1 MSVLANP
8 NDSQLLL
15 IDPVPECFRRL
26 HGTMQAGLMEQ
37 FGRLSAA
44 ADRAQIPRYFAVSG
58 ENDER
63 ETWLSTPCN
72 RGRQRVFHFDRKRT
86 VWANAD
92 LLRSMREEQR
102 EQLFICG
109 FWLDDVV
116 TTAALEAPTFGFNT
130 HIVIDLSPACDRR
143 YQRVRLDRLNQYTIA
158 PISLRNLLYE
168 WMAKTEDDAG
178 RGDLEDLWKQ
188 QVGFET
194 PGKSQ

>member
-8 NDSQLLL
+8 LDSQLLL
-15 IDPVPECFRRL
+15 IDPVPDCSKRL
-26 HGTMQAGLMEQ
+26 NGTTQAKMLEQ

-44 ADRAQIPRYFAVSG
+44 ADRAKVPRYFAVSG

-63 ETWLSTPCN
+63 ESWLSTPCN
-72 RGRQRVFHFDRKRT
+72 RGRRRVFQFDRNRA

-92 LLRSMREEQR
+92 LLRSMREEHR

-116 TTAALEAPTFGFNT
+116 TAAALEAPTFGFNT
-130 HIVIDLSPACDRR
+130 HIVVDLSPACDRR

-168 WMAKTEDDAG
+168 WMAKTDDDDS
-178 RGDLEDLWKQ
+178 RGDLEVLWKQ
-188 QVGFET
+188 QVESET
-194 PGKSQ
+194 RHASQ